1 MPTATDSF
9 RIPLFEPL
17 ALQIFSLS
25 NSPPPHTWTM
35 PTSAPRSPEGNHPH
49 PTRCLSPC
57 TPSLSLSHAQHVSV
71 GSRGRREDAEDGI
84 LVPCAACISRSTTH
98 RRKTRI
104 PPTHYLCQ
112 RTHHTPQKETTRHST
127 RCLSPCP
134 PSLPLS
140 HAQHVSV
147 GARALRPFIGFSRGK
162 TFQKI
167 ITVPSPHAH

>member
-1 MPTATDSF
+1 MLMPTATDSF

-49 PTRCLSPC
+49 PTHSLSPC

-71 GSRGRREDAEDGI
+71 GSRGRREDAEDGTLI
-84 LVPCAACISRSTTH
+84 SCAACVCRSTTH

-112 RTHHTPQKETTRHST
+112 RTHHTPYTTKGNHPHPTHSV
-127 RCLSPCP
+127 SPCT
-134 PSLPLS
+134 PSLSLS
-140 HAQHVSV
+140 HA
-147 GARALRPFIGFSRGK
+147 
-162 TFQKI
+162 
-167 ITVPSPHAH
+167 